1 MEFDSN
7 KQGIYK
13 EFYGRNIDQIP
24 LLISEGRVPMNT
36 SQLMQKRLNGISELE
51 VISEDFSKGIED
63 FWGSRGFNTF
73 DVVIYNL
80 NRDIKIVLD
89 YQPLKEI
96 NPQTQRKCG
105 GLTISE
111 DFYKTLEGEVLNKDN
126 IGKINMPLTK
136 EEAKV
141 NPVWKVLARDQA
153 LLNDYVDFVF
163 SKRKRFLYYT
173 GMSVC
178 LNDFSSKKLPEIRLW
193 TISGIEFGA
202 DALGFGSIDY
212 DFGRFMGILD
222 KEKSKTYNN
231 SKL

>member
-7 KQGIYK
+7 KQGKYK
-13 EFYGRNIDQIP
+13 EFFGRNIDQMP
-24 LLISEGRVPMNT
+24 LLIADGRVPMNT
-36 SQLMQKRLNGISELE
+36 SQLMQKRLNAISELE
-51 VISEDFSKGIED
+51 GISKEVSRETKS
-63 FWGSRGFNTF
+63 FWNSRGFNTF
-73 DVVIYNL
+73 DVVVYNP

-96 NPQTQRKCG
+96 NPQSQRKCG

-141 NPVWKVLARDQA
+141 NPVWKVLARDKA
-153 LLNDYVDFVF
+153 LLNDYVDFIF
-163 SKRKRFLYYT
+163 SERKRFLYYT
-173 GMSVC
+173 GMGVC
-178 LNDFSSKKLPEIRLW
+178 LNDFSSQKLPEIRLW

-202 DALGFGSIDY
+202 DALGFGSIDS

-222 KEKSKTYNN
+222 KEKSKTYND